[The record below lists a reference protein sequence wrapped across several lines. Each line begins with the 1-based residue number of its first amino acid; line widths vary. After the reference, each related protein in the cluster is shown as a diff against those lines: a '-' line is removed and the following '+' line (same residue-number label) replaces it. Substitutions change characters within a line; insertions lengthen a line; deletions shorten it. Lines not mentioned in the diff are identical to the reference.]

1 MTKKLI
7 SLMVLMLMNNFCYS
21 QKTLI
26 PSDTSICIL
35 VNDALLLNKVI
46 ASERFFHKQY
56 LIHTRMISIDDSVIT
71 RYKMIANNYE
81 DQIKLYE
88 ENISR
93 LKQLYVVTEGQLQ
106 DESAR
111 KKKWKKATMIAIPI
125 SLSIGFVCGLLLAL

>member
-1 MTKKLI
+1 
-7 SLMVLMLMNNFCYS
+7 
-21 QKTLI
+21 
-26 PSDTSICIL
+26 

-56 LIHTRMISIDDSVIT
+56 LIHTRMISIDDSLISK
-71 RYKMIANNYE
+71 YKMIAYNYE

-93 LKQLYVVTEGQLQ
+93 LKKLNQIASGELQ

-111 KKKWKKATMIAIPI
+111 KKKWKKATLIAIPI
-125 SLSIGFVCGLLLAL
+125 SLSIGFVCGVLLAL

>member
-1 MTKKLI
+1 
-7 SLMVLMLMNNFCYS
+7 
-21 QKTLI
+21 
-26 PSDTSICIL
+26 

-56 LIHTRMISIDDSVIT
+56 LIQSKMISVDDSLIT
-71 RYKMIANNYE
+71 KYKMIAYNYE

-93 LKQLYVVTEGQLQ
+93 LKKLNQIASGELQ

-111 KKKWKKATMIAIPI
+111 KKKWKKATLIAIPI
-125 SLSIGFVCGLLLAL
+125 SISIGFVCGVLLVL